1 MPVKPGKS
9 NKVISSNIKELH
21 TGKTHARTEAK
32 EGKQAADKQSVAIAL
47 DQARKSGADIPKK
60 RTTRPRKARARS

>member
-1 MPVKPGKS
+1 MPVKPGNSK
-9 NKVISSNIKELH
+9 KVISSNIKELH

-47 DQARKSGADIPKK
+47 SEARKSGTK
-60 RTTRPRKARARS
+60 RTTRPRKARTTR